1 MNDDLNNR
9 SSESITTVFP
19 RLRVLLL
26 LCAYCLPFSFFL
38 FNYWGDFGAICLI
51 LFWIILLVFLT
62 QKSQRYASYYLG
74 TWHELDDVIY
84 L

>member
-38 FNYWGDFGAICLI
+38 FN
-51 LFWIILLVFLT
+51 
-62 QKSQRYASYYLG
+62 
-74 TWHELDDVIY
+74 LDDKRSPTSASCTRKW
-84 L
+84 